1 MAPPRTRALAEFAIA
16 KTGPVLVALSNWR
29 RKNSFTPGELVLTP
43 ERGGTVTV
51 YGDLSRRKL
60 IKHGKL
66 VAADAFA
73 EPYVPRRSRV
83 SRVSRILGCAPPP
96 APTHLEGA
104 LSSESHTFI
113 AVPQP
118 PPPPPPPPPLTAPP
132 HVSQHLPH
140 TLQCDVLVT
149 STEPKASKQIGM

>member
-43 ERGGTVTV
+43 ESGGTVTV

-73 EPYVPRRSRV
+73 EPYVPRRSRD
-83 SRVSRILGCAPPP
+83 SHVSRILGCAPPP

-104 LSSESHTFI
+104 LSVNHTRSSLCRN
-113 AVPQP
+113 P
-118 PPPPPPPPPLTAPP
+118 PPP
-132 HVSQHLPH
+132 
-140 TLQCDVLVT
+140 
-149 STEPKASKQIGM
+149 